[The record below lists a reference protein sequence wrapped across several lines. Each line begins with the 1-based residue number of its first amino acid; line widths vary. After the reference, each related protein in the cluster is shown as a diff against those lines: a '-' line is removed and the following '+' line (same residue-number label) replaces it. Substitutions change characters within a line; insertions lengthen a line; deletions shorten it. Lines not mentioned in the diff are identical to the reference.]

1 MIKSNETTKN
11 KNKEYNIVF
20 IVIDDLRAKNLG
32 CHGYTKNTSPNID
45 QFANESIFFEQAYST
60 IPNTD
65 PSLTTIF
72 SGKYPSSHGII
83 NHGLKVTSQEIR
95 RFNEG
100 NTILLPEI
108 LKNAGYTTLAVDWMG
123 RWHKKGYDFYS
134 GTLGK
139 SKLKL
144 IFWKFADYLPES
156 VSKIIRKIYQLVKLK
171 TKIKIRDN
179 ATEVTNTAI
188 KLIGKHSDHKFFIF
202 AHYWDTHLPYYA
214 PERFI
219 KNSPDYDGESISQ
232 ILTKIKNKKW
242 SAYLQY
248 AAGKAKTTDE
258 VIVQYDAAIRYVD
271 YEISRLLN
279 YLNEKKLMENTLII
293 ITSDHGESLTEHGIY
308 FAHHGLYDVTL
319 HVPFLIKHPMFNQQI
334 RINGLV
340 QHVDI
345 MPTIL
350 DILNIKRSEIEFDGF
365 SLLPLIKC
373 EKNKIRD
380 WIYAEEY
387 FVQKKKA
394 IRTKEYKYIYSSS
407 SEDAF
412 CEYCGKIHGG
422 ITELYDLKEDPDE
435 HNNLADSK
443 RELSEKFYKIMNKTM
458 MTKKSH
464 LEKIVIKNKIKTIRK
479 QI

>member
-1 MIKSNETTKN
+1 MIKNDN
-11 KNKEYNIVF
+11 KDFNVIF
-20 IVIDDLRAKNLG
+20 IIIDDLRAKNLG
-32 CHGYTKNTSPNID
+32 YHGYSKNTSPNVD
-45 QFANESIFFEQAYST
+45 NFMKESIFFEQAYST

-95 RFNEG
+95 CFNESD
-100 NTILLPEI
+100 TILLPEI

-139 SKLKL
+139 SK
-144 IFWKFADYLPES
+144 IKFAVWKLADCLPEF
-156 VSKIIRKIYQLVKLK
+156 VSKIIRKMYQLIKLK

-179 ATEVTNTAI
+179 ATEVTNTTI
-188 KLIGKHSDHKFFIF
+188 ELIDKHIDQKFFVF

-214 PERFI
+214 PKRFI
-219 KNSPDYDGESISQ
+219 KMFLDNGGESISE
-232 ILTKIKNKKW
+232 ILPKINNKKW
-242 SAYLQY
+242 RAYLQY
-248 AAGKAKTTDE
+248 AAGKAKTTKE
-258 VIVQYDAAIRYVD
+258 VIGQYDASIRYVD
-271 YEISRLLN
+271 YEIGRLLN
-279 YLNEKKLMENTLII
+279 NLKEKKLLENTIII

-308 FAHHGLYDVTL
+308 FAHHGLYDETL
-319 HVPFLIKHPMFNQQI
+319 HVPLLIKHPMIKKQI
-334 RINGLV
+334 QINSLV

-345 MPTIL
+345 VPTIL
-350 DILNIKRSEIEFDGF
+350 DLLNIKRTDIEFDGN
-365 SLLPLIKC
+365 SLLPIIKG

-380 WIYAEEY
+380 WIYSEEY

-422 ITELYDLKEDPDE
+422 ITELYDLRKDPAE
-435 HNNLADSK
+435 NHNLAESK
-443 RELSEKFYKIMNKTM
+443 RELRNIFHEILNKMMIKKQYHSEKRII
-458 MTKKSH
+458 H
-464 LEKIVIKNKIKTIRK
+464 DQIKKIKK